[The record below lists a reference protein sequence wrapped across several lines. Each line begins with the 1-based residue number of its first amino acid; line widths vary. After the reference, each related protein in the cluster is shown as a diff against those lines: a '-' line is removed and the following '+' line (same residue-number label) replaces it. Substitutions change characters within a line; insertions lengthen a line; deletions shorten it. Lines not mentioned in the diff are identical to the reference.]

1 MTIPWAH
8 AKNGR
13 MTQKGG
19 NQDDRHTCEW
29 MTLQKIQID
38 NDIIKFMNNKI
49 HKERNME
56 DDEQQQYYDMYTFA
70 KEQLRDLNQLK
81 HLKNEI
87 QILING
93 NKTNSDSKKIKVKIV
108 TVLTKKQLE

>member
-1 MTIPWAH
+1 
-8 AKNGR
+8 
-13 MTQKGG
+13 
-19 NQDDRHTCEW
+19 
-29 MTLQKIQID
+29 
-38 NDIIKFMNNKI
+38 
-49 HKERNME
+49 ME

-108 TVLTKKQLE
+108 TVLTKKQLEWSNKAANNKLPNKYYDIPNHLKARPSVQQ